1 MERERCER
9 CGRDLGEA
17 RAGTHYCARCVRAIK
32 TDGSRGLWVATL
44 AMLIGLVALA
54 MVLALV
60 APQMTGAVGGTGR
73 MLLGLVVALLPALLW
88 LALFYQQ
95 DRLEPE
101 PRAFVV
107 SLFILGFLMGGAVAQ
122 PLLRSVFEVQRWAT
136 PGSLEHLLSATLLN
150 GLITASLT
158 YFAVRFTVFP
168 SDEFDER
175 IDGIIYGTSAALGL
189 GVSANMA
196 YLLENGTLSLGVGAL
211 SIIVTSLAYASFGAI
226 VGYFLGL
233 IKPGGGPDWLAPA
246 GVIVAA
252 LLHGIYE
259 WLSAQVGSGGL
270 TYNPWPGLLLTA
282 LFTMGVFGLV
292 FALIRRSY
300 RAMTIHLPEEASA

>member
-1 MERERCER
+1 M
-9 CGRDLGEA
+9 
-17 RAGTHYCARCVRAIK
+17 RAIE

-44 AMLIGLVALA
+44 AMLLGLIALA
-54 MVLALV
+54 VVLALV
-60 APQMTGAVGGTGR
+60 APETTGAVGGTGR

-107 SLFILGFLMGGAVAQ
+107 SLFVLGFLMGGAVAQ

-136 PGSLEHLLSATLLN
+136 PGSVEHLLSATLLN
-150 GLITASLT
+150 GVITAALT

-175 IDGIIYGTSAALGL
+175 IDGIIYGTAAALGL

-196 YLLENGTLSLGVGAL
+196 YLLENGTISLGVGAL

-246 GVIVAA
+246 GVLVAA
-252 LLHGIYE
+252 LLHGLYE
-259 WLSAQVGSGGL
+259 WLAAQIGGGGL
-270 TYNPWPGLLLTA
+270 TYNPWPGLILTA
-282 LFTMGVFGLV
+282 VFSLAVFGLV
-292 FALIRRSY
+292 FALIHRAY
-300 RAMTIHLPEEASA
+300 QAMTIHTPEESAA